1 MEIILLVPVIRVYNG
16 VESSGGAGECSR
28 RVSSAWA
35 LDTACALW
43 RAAGRRS
50 CSHEGQPSAG
60 LHSKHRVYRLISS
73 LEPGFFLPL
82 WRTKFSRAESRER
95 KLAGFWCAF
104 SPYQKCARVL
114 RSSVMVSS
122 FLLEE
127 GIREKR
133 RKLTGCGSRILR
145 WLKINLGLE
154 AVYNYSSFF
163 FFFKWL
169 NYLVISDCLS
179 LWYFGCSAPGWGPR
193 IQSHAVTFFSEPRP
207 PAEGCLNVPLFIP
220 VLPVKVE
227 ILFENSEY
235 VRAAHLTSV
244 YLWHLNNIQP
254 TALLGKLELHIGY
267 A

>member
-1 MEIILLVPVIRVYNG
+1 MGSKVQAELGNAVGEFLRPERWTRPAPSEG
-16 VESSGGAGECSR
+16 LREGGAALRRDSR
-28 RVSSAWA
+28 RLGS
-35 LDTACALW
+35 TANI
-43 RAAGRRS
+43 
-50 CSHEGQPSAG
+50 
-60 LHSKHRVYRLISS
+60 YRLISS

-179 LWYFGCSAPGWGPR
+179 LWYFGCSCPR
-193 IQSHAVTFFSEPRP
+193 MRTQNPKPCCDLFFR
-207 PAEGCLNVPLFIP
+207 
-220 VLPVKVE
+220 
-227 ILFENSEY
+227 
-235 VRAAHLTSV
+235 T
-244 YLWHLNNIQP
+244 
-254 TALLGKLELHIGY
+254 
-267 A
+267 

>member
-16 VESSGGAGECSR
+16 VESSGGAGECSW

-50 CSHEGQPSAG
+50 CSQEGQPSAG

-163 FFFKWL
+163 FF
-169 NYLVISDCLS
+169 LS
-179 LWYFGCSAPGWGPR
+179 G
-193 IQSHAVTFFSEPRP
+193 
-207 PAEGCLNVPLFIP
+207 
-220 VLPVKVE
+220 
-227 ILFENSEY
+227 
-235 VRAAHLTSV
+235 
-244 YLWHLNNIQP
+244 
-254 TALLGKLELHIGY
+254 
-267 A
+267 